1 MGVSGVRLIGIGSDD
16 VMLKVALANPLNPQR
31 FLAGLEGPEVAAG
44 TSAILHPA
52 GDRRGRRDCERAQAP
67 ISLVLLFLLK

>member
-31 FLAGLEGPEVAAG
+31 FLAGLEGPEVAVG

-52 GDRRGRRDCERAQAP
+52 VDRRDCERAQAP